1 MGGGGAQ
8 GTREPKGER
17 ASEFTEK
24 SCTEPPS
31 FRKCVNVFYIYDI
44 VQDPGG
50 GANERGR
57 VGTVAPP
64 LPRGGGGGGGG
75 RGESDASSSSCSWS
89 SSPGKRSAALKG
101 RKKVQVSPFHGSSFV
116 QNIL

>member
-1 MGGGGAQ
+1 M
-8 GTREPKGER
+8 
-17 ASEFTEK
+17 
-24 SCTEPPS
+24 
-31 FRKCVNVFYIYDI
+31 NVFTST
-44 VQDPGG
+44 VLLQDPGG

-64 LPRGGGGGGGG
+64 VPRGGGGG
-75 RGESDASSSSCSWS
+75 GESDASSSSCSWS